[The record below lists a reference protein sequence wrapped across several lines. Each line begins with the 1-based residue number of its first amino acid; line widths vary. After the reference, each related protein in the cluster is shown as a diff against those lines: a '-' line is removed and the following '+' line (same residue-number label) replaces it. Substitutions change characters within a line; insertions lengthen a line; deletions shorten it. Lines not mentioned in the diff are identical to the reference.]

1 MSAFEDFI
9 QIELPKRPYL
19 NADVPQNSIIVRQGA
34 GPRQLSAVTL
44 QEGQVL
50 TVDSNGDMIA
60 TTPIALVKKFILTV
74 GVASEIWNLNHNLNS
89 ENVIVQCFDENKSV
103 IIPDTI
109 QILDANSIRV
119 TFEVGQIGIARVLFL
134 D

>member
-1 MSAFEDFI
+1 MSAFEDFV
-9 QIELPKRPYL
+9 QVELPKRPYL